1 MDISRVSRQC
11 GYICHTCI
19 HIGSANSMSHSL
31 ILFHYRFMRLTV
43 FIRTGS
49 ISALVQKEFG
59 LIQIFLLPC
68 YQVQFGKG
76 HFGNLMSRHTDLLS
90 FACTYLPAYTVSIT
104 DSDIKEITF
113 SGSLVMRNSTFY
125 HVSQVIEFMTQFLHL
140 LPPFA
145 SCPLM
150 RMLRVHGT
158 RSIEI
163 TIRFLC
169 RSDNN
174 QHTINILSQ
183 FFIRIGL

>member
-1 MDISRVSRQC
+1 
-11 GYICHTCI
+11 
-19 HIGSANSMSHSL
+19 MSHGL
-31 ILFHYRFMRLTV
+31 ILLHYRLVRLTV
-43 FIRTGS
+43 FICAGGVST
-49 ISALVQKEFG
+49 LVQKEFG

-68 YQVQFGKG
+68 YQAQFGKG
-76 HFGNLMSRHTDLLS
+76 HFGNLMSRHTDLLP
-90 FACTYLPAYTVSIT
+90 FARTYLPAYTVGIT

-125 HVSQVIEFMTQFLHL
+125 HVSQIIKLMTQFLHL

-150 RMLRVHGT
+150 RMFGIHGT

-183 FFIRIGL
+183 FFVRIGL

>member
-1 MDISRVSRQC
+1 MDISRIPCQC
-11 GYICHTCI
+11 GHICHACI
-19 HIGSANSMSHSL
+19 HIGGTDSMSHGL
-31 ILFHYRFMRLTV
+31 ILLHYWLVRLTV

-68 YQVQFGKG
+68 YQAQFGKG
-76 HFGNLMSRHTDLLS
+76 HFGNLMSRHTDLLP
-90 FACTYLPAYTVSIT
+90 FARTYLPAYTVGIT

-125 HVSQVIEFMTQFLHL
+125 HVSQIIKLMTQFLHL

-150 RMLRVHGT
+150 RMFGIHGT

-183 FFIRIGL
+183 FFVRIGL